1 MEVKSTVLQI
11 SRKLFPGITA
21 HCRAY
26 HKLIWNKD
34 SYLHT
39 TGWMQSLR
47 TSVPADRY
55 ANPIPWMNY
64 SVIKFLEDRLKG
76 DLVLFEFGSGYS
88 TRFYA
93 ARARSVTS
101 VEYDETWLKIISTQM
116 PENVELVFQNKDVDG
131 NYCRTIGATGKTFD
145 VVVVDGRDRVNC
157 VKQAIPSLTP
167 RGVIL
172 LDDSQ
177 RDRYREGIE
186 FAKQK
191 GFRALDLEGLK
202 ATGKELNR
210 TTIFYRDGNCLG
222 I

>member
-1 MEVKSTVLQI
+1 MQVKSLALRI
-11 SRKLFPGITA
+11 SKTLFPNITA
-21 HCRAY
+21 HYRAY
-26 HKLIWNKD
+26 HKLIKNRD
-34 SYLHT
+34 SYLYT

-47 TSVPADRY
+47 TSVPVDRN

-64 SVIKFLEDRLKG
+64 SMIKLMEDRLK
-76 DLVLFEFGSGYS
+76 DDFVLFEFGSGYS

-93 ARARSVTS
+93 GRVKAVTS
-101 VEYDETWLKIISTQM
+101 VEYDETWFQIIKAQM
-116 PENVELVFQNKDVDG
+116 PENVELIFQKRDIDG
-131 NYCRTIGATGKTFD
+131 AYCRVIGSTGNVFD

-157 VKQAIPSLTP
+157 VKQSIPALSP

-177 RDRYREGIE
+177 RDRYREAIE
-186 FAKQK
+186 IAKAK

>member
-1 MEVKSTVLQI
+1 MELKTAVLQI
-11 SRKLFPGITA
+11 SRTLFPGITA

-47 TSVPADRY
+47 TSVPADRN

-64 SVIKFLEDRLKG
+64 SVIRFLEDRLTG

-93 ARARSVTS
+93 ARVKSVVS
-101 VEYDETWLKIISTQM
+101 VEYDEAWIRIIKAQM
-116 PENVELVFQNKDVDG
+116 PANVEIVFQDKDVDG
-131 NYCRTIGATGKTFD
+131 HYCRTIGAMEKAFD

-167 RGVIL
+167 RGVVL

-177 RDRYREGIE
+177 RERYREGIE
-186 FAKQK
+186 FAKQN
-191 GFRALDLEGLK
+191 GFRALELEGLK